1 MGRQARATQNA
12 HGRGQ
17 GVGRGRGRGG
27 SHRGVVSPQAWPRSP
42 PRDEPGRGA
51 ADLVGP
57 PVGRAHAHP
66 RSGRDG
72 TDPPAAGDPGQDLP
86 DHLHGVPRPR
96 QAAARDQDL
105 APVGTT
111 RTRPPAGVCTHRGR
125 ARPRGAAPRP
135 TRAGDS
141 PAAAGS
147 TPARLSADP
156 PRSTR
161 VRSSLMSRH
170 GAPSLPDR
178 GIAHGCHL
186 VVHPGPTG
194 DPEQVGRHCADVLA
208 VVAAPPGR
216 PPR

>member
-1 MGRQARATQNA
+1 MAAGGAAATGAWCPRRPGPAHRPAMSMDAVRRTWWAHRTGRPCA
-12 HGRGQ
+12 
-17 GVGRGRGRGG
+17 
-27 SHRGVVSPQAWPRSP
+27 RSP
-42 PRDEPGRGA
+42 PQRPRQHGPAGR
-51 ADLVGP
+51 
-57 PVGRAHAHP
+57 RQ
-66 RSGRDG
+66 
-72 TDPPAAGDPGQDLP
+72 PGQDLP